1 MATSAQDMFNL
12 SPQWLSSLGY
22 EALNPR
28 QVITVLRR
36 VYSAL
41 ELMVGFQLASELT
54 KNQLDEFEEY
64 IDTNNEHASLEFL
77 TSNVPDYRTV
87 VYTTIRSL
95 EDELREAADNYFS
108 TKRSNAEFSLKT
120 AKDS

>member
-1 MATSAQDMFNL
+1 M

-22 EALNPR
+22 EDLNPR

-36 VYSAL
+36 VYNAL

-54 KNQLDEFEEY
+54 KNQLSEFEEY

-87 VYTTIRSL
+87 VYAAIHSL
-95 EDELREAADNYFS
+95 EDKLREVAVDYYS
-108 TKRSNAEFSLKT
+108 TKRGKQST
-120 AKDS
+120 H